1 MPLVLSLIPPHTHT
15 VTDLAALH
23 PHPGLKKPLRSVGPQ
38 CQPPRD
44 LGQAQSFSG
53 QPSDRAEGRNQWQEV
68 SGGMM
73 EKLAGG
79 LLDPLGPWGRWP
91 DTPTPTPTPSPAG
104 EGKESGQTGFLCL
117 SPLSKQ
123 AKGQVGE
130 GRGRG
135 MSGEPGGPCSE
146 SRPRAQGPGPD
157 FAGSRASSPRP
168 GLATTHLG
176 ASVFYRFIPYHPLGG
191 GRPRNALL
199 EMAQGSAKLPLQ
211 WELMFTT
218 G

>member
-1 MPLVLSLIPPHTHT
+1 M
-15 VTDLAALH
+15 TDLAALH

-135 MSGEPGGPCSE
+135 MSGGPSGALLREPP
-146 SRPRAQGPGPD
+146 QGPGPRPRLRLA
-157 FAGSRASSPRP
+157 AGPPARAPAWPPPTWGPPCSTGSSP
-168 GLATTHLG
+168 TTHLVG
-176 ASVFYRFIPYHPLGG
+176 VDP
-191 GRPRNALL
+191 
-199 EMAQGSAKLPLQ
+199 EMLC
-211 WELMFTT
+211 
-218 G
+218 